1 MVNLCEKLKMP
12 KICEEPFHKKRVA
25 LLKKIAQKNR
35 AQIDGWGVKIKM
47 HKTWEKDHY
56 KAVL

>member
-1 MVNLCEKLKMP
+1 MVSLCEKLKLP
-12 KICEEPFHKKRVA
+12 KRCEEPLHKNKAV

-35 AQIDGWGVKIKM
+35 TQIDGWGVKIKM
-47 HKTWEKDHY
+47 HKTWEKDHF